1 MDDLIRQILHK
12 IRHHKIE
19 YATTYRHGT
28 NDYKVHR
35 QLQYIRRNRGK
46 NMLRFLVKNQ
56 FAVNTFVTSISSY
69 NLLLC
74 FKMPRITEFFSSI
87 IEPQG
92 LLIQTYNINRIISTH
107 IYLKGLKNHENSP
120 LNKALDLKPKFI
132 NHNNN

>member
-56 FAVNTFVTSISSY
+56 FAVNTFVNSICPY
-69 NLLLC
+69 NLILNS
-74 FKMPRITEFFSSI
+74 K
-87 IEPQG
+87 
-92 LLIQTYNINRIISTH
+92 IS
-107 IYLKGLKNHENSP
+107 KNH
-120 LNKALDLKPKFI
+120 LILLL
-132 NHNNN
+132 HNRTTNPSNPGT